1 LEAEDVE
8 VAFFETAALSL
19 DLAEAE
25 GLPLAD
31 LAAALVLEAW
41 ADNSD
46 LALRDIELTLGEE
59 IGIFAAVLETF
70 EGEAVG
76 DTDGL
81 PLGAA
86 FDETADAIE
95 LDDGLGFLPL
105 DMLDVDVLL
114 FAAADDTLEP
124 YMIRMISRV
133 SDLGAHL
140 TRLTLSLST
149 FRAGNTYGDIEE
161 LPILDLPSG
170 WLERSVYVQWAY
182 MTGRLTLALAVDT
195 SAANRHVV
203 DKLKRILYYTV
214 LCWY

>member
-8 VAFFETAALSL
+8 AAFFETAALSL

-46 LALRDIELTLGEE
+46 LAARDIELTLGEE

-81 PLGAA
+81 PLEAA

-95 LDDGLGFLPL
+95 LDDGLIFLPF
-105 DMLDVDVLL
+105 DMVDVDELL
-114 FAAADDTLEP
+114 FPAAEDTLELCT
-124 YMIRMISRV
+124 ISMNSPNLILV
-133 SDLGAHL
+133 L
-140 TRLTLSLST
+140 T
-149 FRAGNTYGDIEE
+149 
-161 LPILDLPSG
+161 
-170 WLERSVYVQWAY
+170 
-182 MTGRLTLALAVDT
+182 
-195 SAANRHVV
+195 
-203 DKLKRILYYTV
+203 
-214 LCWY
+214 